1 MATHKSAL
9 KRAKQDEVKRIRNK
23 SYKSRVKKAIK
34 EVRAAIADNSPD
46 QAEKKLSDATSLIQK
61 TVSKGAIHKRQAS
74 RRISRLARQIN
85 GLRTS

>member
-46 QAEKKLSDATSLIQK
+46 QAEKKLSDAASFIQK

-85 GLRTS
+85 GLRAS

>member
-1 MATHKSAL
+1 LATHKSAL

>member
-85 GLRTS
+85 GLRAS